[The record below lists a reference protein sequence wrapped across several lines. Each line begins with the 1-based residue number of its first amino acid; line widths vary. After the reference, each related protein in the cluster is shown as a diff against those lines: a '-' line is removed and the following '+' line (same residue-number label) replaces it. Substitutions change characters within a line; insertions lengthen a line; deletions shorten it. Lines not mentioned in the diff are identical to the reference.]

1 LSEFVQSNRFPTGA
15 FYLKDF
21 RWKDRTALSLFA
33 DPEKYKPKLIE
44 PLLKKF
50 PQRQF
55 VLVGD
60 SGERDPEIYGALA
73 RKFPDQIKHI
83 FIRDVTPQQTGKERY
98 RTAFRNLA
106 AEDWTVFREPGELL
120 SEVSKLFSSSGQ

>member
-1 LSEFVQSNRFPTGA
+1 M
-15 FYLKDF
+15 
-21 RWKDRTALSLFA
+21 LSLFA

-98 RTAFRNLA
+98 RAAFRNLTA
-106 AEDWTVFREPGELL
+106 DDWTVFREPGELL
-120 SEVSKLFSSSGQ
+120 SEVSKLFSSSER